1 MATELNDNL
10 NEDQTVFTPA
20 GTEGKS
26 GVSFYYRRGA
36 FGKFFARFFATKAQP
51 ELIRQH
57 LAIGTDPPLTGDA
70 PVRQEKVGKP
80 SEAGAAF
87 STNRT
92 TPVIEE
98 IEINRKARYR
108 EYEKMD
114 EYPEV
119 GAAFDIY
126 ADDCTQRNTR
136 NERWGVKSKNP

>member
-26 GVSFYYRRGA
+26 GVSFYYPRGA

-57 LAIGTDPPLTGDA
+57 LAIGADPPLTGDA

-80 SEAGAAF
+80 SESGAAF

-92 TPVIEE
+92 TPVI
-98 IEINRKARYR
+98 
-108 EYEKMD
+108 
-114 EYPEV
+114 
-119 GAAFDIY
+119 
-126 ADDCTQRNTR
+126 
-136 NERWGVKSKNP
+136 